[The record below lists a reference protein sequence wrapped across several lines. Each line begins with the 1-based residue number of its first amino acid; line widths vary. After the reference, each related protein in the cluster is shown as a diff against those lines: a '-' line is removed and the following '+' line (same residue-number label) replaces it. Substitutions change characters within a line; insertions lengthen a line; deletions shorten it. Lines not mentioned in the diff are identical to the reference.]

1 MAKLWKESMT
11 HIRPPVSELAF
22 HLFTRPL
29 HPELFT
35 VNARRVIEFDGAW
48 VEVCVLPTG
57 HWITWR
63 RGNAWA
69 SEVASDLAQPL
80 PTSRA
85 LFQLKLHQ
93 QRTLKTNLPGG
104 IRYESQW
111 TVESLPAEIF
121 AQTHDEIKRDG
132 KARGL
137 LHVFEADFWETPALG
152 HLTVDG
158 RPGLVIFT
166 CFHTFPREQTVVKT
180 LSLLEW
186 RPQPKSPG
194 R

>member
-1 MAKLWKESMT
+1 MT

-85 LFQLKLHQ
+85 LFPSAPTDTPV
-93 QRTLKTNLPGG
+93 TLAVVWSTSGLP
-104 IRYESQW
+104 
-111 TVESLPAEIF
+111 
-121 AQTHDEIKRDG
+121 
-132 KARGL
+132 
-137 LHVFEADFWETPALG
+137 
-152 HLTVDG
+152 
-158 RPGLVIFT
+158 
-166 CFHTFPREQTVVKT
+166 
-180 LSLLEW
+180 
-186 RPQPKSPG
+186 
-194 R
+194 